1 MFLFIK
7 PAPDTQKKPVIVI
20 VGSTVAKKA
29 TDRNLIRRRV
39 RAIITP
45 IAKARKKSF
54 VAIAKPEAK
63 KASFYDLKS
72 EIDKQLTID
81 ITL

>member
-7 PAPDTQKKPVIVI
+7 PAPNAQKKPVIVI
-20 VGSTVAKKA
+20 VGSSVAKKA

-45 IAKARKKSF
+45 IAKAQKKSF
-54 VAIAKPEAK
+54 VAIAKPEVK
-63 KASFYDLKS
+63 KALFRDLKL
-72 EIDKQLTID
+72 EIEKKLAAR
-81 ITL
+81 